1 MCIKRPPQT
10 LPKWKIVFDGQ
21 QVQSS
26 QVTNISVASTR
37 VFVMAMAMHP
47 DVQAKAQAEL
57 DAVIGTRLPEMAD
70 RDSLPYIRR
79 IVKEVFRWRMVLPLA
94 LPHACI
100 QDDTYKGYHI
110 PKGAIVIGNSWAISN
125 NPDVYIDPDRF
136 NPDRFLDLSVP
147 DAPTFGYG
155 RRSCPGS
162 HHAEASLFIVAA
174 GLLAMFNISPEEDDN
189 GKPILLKPEMRLNE
203 AVRYIRSNAGLLLDP
218 KDTSKLF
225 GIGQSR
231 SRVTG
236 DLWQTTMDYQ
246 NRVGS
251 KFGGG
256 GVAGAS
262 EANVDRRE
270 RLRKLALETIDL
282 AKDPY
287 ILRNHLGS
295 LECRLCLTLH
305 TNEGSYLAHTQ
316 GKKHQTNLARRA
328 ARDAK
333 ETQLIT
339 APAPAASVP
348 RKMFIK
354 IGRPGYR
361 VTKVRDPLMA
371 AAAGGGG
378 AKEGMMVQVHLPQIK
393 EGVIPRRRFMSAWEQ
408 KKEQPNR
415 AYQYLIVAAEP
426 YESIAF
432 RIPAREIEDIEENP
446 DWNWSHWDA
455 DTKQY
460 SFQFMFK
467 TSSLAPYGQ

>member
-1 MCIKRPPQT
+1 MGEFLTSLI
-10 LPKWKIVFDGQ
+10 L
-21 QVQSS
+21 SS
-26 QVTNISVASTR
+26 VVAN
-37 VFVMAMAMHP
+37 
-47 DVQAKAQAEL
+47 
-57 DAVIGTRLPEMAD
+57 
-70 RDSLPYIRR
+70 SLQI
-79 IVKEVFRWRMVLPLA
+79 I
-94 LPHACI
+94 
-100 QDDTYKGYHI
+100 
-110 PKGAIVIGNSWAISN
+110 
-125 NPDVYIDPDRF
+125 
-136 NPDRFLDLSVP
+136 
-147 DAPTFGYG
+147 
-155 RRSCPGS
+155 
-162 HHAEASLFIVAA
+162 
-174 GLLAMFNISPEEDDN
+174 
-189 GKPILLKPEMRLNE
+189 
-203 AVRYIRSNAGLLLDP
+203 
-218 KDTSKLF
+218 
-225 GIGQSR
+225 
-231 SRVTG
+231 
-236 DLWQTTMDYQ
+236 
-246 NRVGS
+246 S

-333 ETQLIT
+333 DTQLIT
-339 APAPAASVP
+339 APAPASTVP

-361 VTKVRDPLMA
+361 VTKVRDPLTA
-371 AAAGGGG
+371 AAVGGGG

-432 RIPAREIEDIEENP
+432 RIPAREIEDAEENP

-460 SFQFMFK
+460 SFQFMFR
-467 TSSLAPYGQ
+467 TSSLTYMQTLSTTLLALPQAYARLVPQGKVVLLPQLQETHDYPCDTGSDRAVLEATEEFEGLAAQGVDWSPLTEDWNKNEGFYAPTLEALANRAKWVRNYVRSRPEKNIILVGHGGIFREIDGRSRSDDLVVVNSLATWGNVEVRLYTFLSDDDEAAIMVPISEPSLADQVGKPEDPHGELNVV